1 MINGDEQRSKV
12 AKRKATAP
20 VGGIFQKK
28 KSQDRINPGP
38 SDRIRSRT
46 TERPN
51 DLLHK
56 EWDTMEHDCIKYV
69 RSCQQCQIYADKE
82 KVLIPL
88 NNMTTPW
95 PFSMCGISMSS
106 EI

>member
-1 MINGDEQRSKV
+1 MINGDEQRSTV

-56 EWDTMEHDCIKYV
+56 EWDTTGLLWNMTVSSMFDPASSV
-69 RSCQQCQIYADKE
+69 RSTQIRKR
-82 KVLIPL
+82 
-88 NNMTTPW
+88 
-95 PFSMCGISMSS
+95 F
-106 EI
+106 